1 MNSPTAT
8 VIALIATIWLALM
21 AYWCLADSTY
31 MLIGRSVLM
40 VLGALSVAALA
51 VALWRWTSFSI
62 GLKRPQQ

>member
-8 VIALIATIWLALM
+8 VIALIATIWLAM
-21 AYWCLADSTY
+21 AAYWWLVDSAH

-40 VLGALSVAALA
+40 VLGALSVAAIL

-62 GLKRPQQ
+62 GLKQPHQ